1 MDPLLAFDVLIYL
14 NVYFYPT
21 FAIANVAM
29 WAAKFTSSVF
39 PTPDIEQDGLVM
51 GTMVSSE
58 LFKLLLFRRLRETRA
73 GISVVIAVLL
83 TSITI
88 LCLLYVFLNQEPV
101 LKLEYGMDSIMMV
114 LLITEMF
121 YGAFVFMP
129 CCNKPV
135 ID

>member
-1 MDPLLAFDVLIYL
+1 MALFLDHLRVMRGSRSARAMRSVVKARDCLAYKSFI
-14 NVYFYPT
+14 N
-21 FAIANVAM
+21 
-29 WAAKFTSSVF
+29 K
-39 PTPDIEQDGLVM
+39 
-51 GTMVSSE
+51 
-58 LFKLLLFRRLRETRA
+58 R
-73 GISVVIAVLL
+73 ISVVIAVLL

>member
-1 MDPLLAFDVLIYL
+1 MDPLLAFEVLIYL

-21 FAIANVAM
+21 FAVANVAM

-39 PTPDIEQDGLVM
+39 PTPNIERDGLIM

-58 LFKLLLFRRLRETRA
+58 LFKLLLFRKLRPKRE
-73 GISVVIAVLL
+73 GIAVAIAVIF
-83 TSITI
+83 TTISI
-88 LCLLYVFLNQEPV
+88 LCLLYVFINQEPV

-121 YGAFVFMP
+121 YGAFVFIP

-135 ID
+135 VD